1 MGRVREASAA
11 APTAVARGLACL
23 LALAGPAGCGNTAS
37 SSPAPQRAAAPV
49 AAASAAGP
57 GAAGVPDV
65 PPQVANGPLLPPGG
79 GPLPLAV
86 KLAGGRDRVRV
97 RFKRPPRSA
106 LLFDLDSGR
115 VLWRRDP
122 LRPLPIASVTKL
134 MTALLVVERLP
145 PGTRVKVTP
154 EARARRGSRV
164 GMLPRGR
171 RVGVSALLHGLL
183 LSSGNDAAIALAQRV
198 SGTPARFV
206 AAMNRRAHE
215 LGLRCTSFAS
225 PDGLDDRGRS
235 CAHDLAAL
243 AHAALDEPR
252 IAAVVRR
259 RTAALPFPIRG
270 GTLHLTTHNPLL
282 RARYPG
288 TLGLKTGYTRGA
300 GRCFVG
306 AARRGGRRL
315 GVVLLDSPDPGRQ
328 ATQLLDRGWK
338 ALGA

>member
-1 MGRVREASAA
+1 MG
-11 APTAVARGLACL
+11 TARGATAAVSARAARLRACL
-23 LALAGPAGCGNTAS
+23 LAAAALGGCGSTAA
-37 SSPAPQRAAAPV
+37 SPEPSPRAAPAAAP
-49 AAASAAGP
+49 AAAAEP
-57 GAAGVPDV
+57 ILPPDV
-65 PPQVANGPLLPPGG
+65 PPQVANGPLARPGG

-86 KLAGGRDRVRV
+86 RLDGGRDRVRV

-106 LLFDLDSGR
+106 LLFDLDSGQ
-115 VLWRRDP
+115 VLWRRHP
-122 LRPLPIASVTKL
+122 VRPLPIASVTKL

-145 PGTRVKVTP
+145 PGTRVKVTR

-164 GMLPRGR
+164 GLLPRGR

-198 SGTPARFV
+198 SGSPRAFV
-206 AAMNRRAHE
+206 AAMNRRAGE

-235 CAHDLAAL
+235 CAYDLAAI

-252 IAAVVRR
+252 IATVVRR

-270 GTLHLTTHNPLL
+270 GTLHLSSHNPLL

-306 AARRGGRRL
+306 AAQRGGRRL

-338 ALGA
+338 ALGV

>member
-1 MGRVREASAA
+1 MGSVREASAA
-11 APTAVARGLACL
+11 AGARVACL
-23 LALAGPAGCGNTAS
+23 LAAAAVGGCGSTAAS
-37 SSPAPQRAAAPV
+37 SPE
-49 AAASAAGP
+49 GP
-57 GAAGVPDV
+57 GAAPAAAPAAVAEATLPPDV
-65 PPQVANGPLLPPGG
+65 PVQVANGPLAEPGS
-79 GPLPLAV
+79 GPRPLAV
-86 KLAGGRDRVRV
+86 DLDGGRDRVRV

-106 LLFDLDSGR
+106 LLFDLDSGQ
-115 VLWRRDP
+115 VLWRRNP
-122 LRPLPIASVTKL
+122 VRPLPIASVTKL
-134 MTALLVVERLP
+134 MTALLVAERLP

-164 GMLPRGR
+164 GLLPRGR

-198 SGTPARFV
+198 SGTSRGFV
-206 AAMNRRAHE
+206 KAMNRRAQE

-235 CAHDLAAL
+235 CAYDLAAI

-259 RTAALPFPIRG
+259 RTAALPFPIKG
-270 GTLHLTTHNPLL
+270 GTLHLSSHNPLL
-282 RARYPG
+282 RTRYPG

-306 AARRGGRRL
+306 AAKRGGRRL

-338 ALGA
+338 ALGV

>member
-1 MGRVREASAA
+1 MGSVRGA
-11 APTAVARGLACL
+11 T
-23 LALAGPAGCGNTAS
+23 
-37 SSPAPQRAAAPV
+37 
-49 AAASAAGP
+49 AAASARVAGLLGCLLAVAALAGCGSTGSASP
-57 GAAGVPDV
+57 EPVGAAPAAAPAAVAGAAPVRAPDV
-65 PPQVANGPLLPPGG
+65 PPQVANGPLVPPGA

-86 KLAGGRDRVRV
+86 KLGDGRDRVRV

-122 LRPLPIASVTKL
+122 VRPLPIASVTKL

-145 PGTRVKVTP
+145 AGTRVKVTP

-164 GMLPRGR
+164 GLLPRGR

-198 SGTPARFV
+198 SGTPRRFV

-215 LGLRCTSFAS
+215 LRLRCTSFAS

-235 CAHDLAAL
+235 CAYDLAAI
-243 AHAALDEPR
+243 ARAALDEPR

-259 RTAALPFPIRG
+259 RSAALPFPIRG
-270 GTLHLTTHNPLL
+270 GTLHLSSHNPLL

-288 TLGLKTGYTRGA
+288 TLGLKTGYTRRA

-306 AARRGGRRL
+306 AAQRGGRRL

-328 ATQLLDRGWK
+328 ATQLLDRGWR
-338 ALGA
+338 ALGV